1 MSSDADSNV
10 ISESVVKP
18 LKEFYK
24 NSAHFI
30 TKCKKPDRAEF
41 HKVAFATG
49 VGFLMMGFIG
59 FFVKLVHIPINQIII
74 GG

>member
-1 MSSDADSNV
+1 MADTDSNV
-10 ISESVVKP
+10 LTESVLKP

-30 TKCKKPDRAEF
+30 TRCEKPDKAEF
-41 HKVAFATG
+41 TKVAFATS